1 MAARLNNRHQEFVK
15 AKIQASQLVNRL
27 QNHALGKMP
36 KGQNPMDDTQIR
48 AADILLKKVLSDAP
62 KILATDP
69 KNPIIPS
76 EIAIIGVRG
85 VVKKEG

>member
-36 KGQNPMDDTQIR
+36 KGQKPLDDSQIR

-69 KNPIIPS
+69 KNPIIPTGIVI
-76 EIAIIGVRG
+76 EGVRA
-85 VVKKEG
+85 VSKKE